1 MDDRKQVGPRLS
13 GSVLPLHA
21 GSWHSTGRQLI
32 FNTETRR
39 LVAEGRV
46 ARLATA
52 DAAGAPHVMPVC
64 YALDGETVYSV
75 VDRKPK
81 RAGAMRLRRIR
92 NIVANPQ
99 VALLL
104 DGYDEDWSRLWYV
117 LLRGVASI
125 VSRGP
130 EHRWALTLL
139 RNKYPQYAAMNLEG
153 RPVIRVRL
161 LRVVKWGNPEL

>member
-1 MDDRKQVGPRLS
+1 MIITSQ
-13 GSVLPLHA
+13 
-21 GSWHSTGRQLI
+21 
-32 FNTETRR
+32 TRR
-39 LVAEGRV
+39 LVAESRV

-52 DAAGAPHVMPVC
+52 DASGAPHVMPVC

-81 RAGAMRLRRIR
+81 QAGAMRLRRIR
-92 NIVANPQ
+92 NIMANPR

-117 LLRGVASI
+117 LIRGVASI

-130 EHRWALTLL
+130 EQRWALTLL

-153 RPVIRVRL
+153 RPVIRARIW
-161 LRVVKWGNPEL
+161 RVVAWGNWGR

>member
-1 MDDRKQVGPRLS
+1 MIITSQ
-13 GSVLPLHA
+13 
-21 GSWHSTGRQLI
+21 
-32 FNTETRR
+32 TRR
-39 LVAEGRV
+39 LVGETRV

-52 DAAGAPHVMPVC
+52 DETGAPHVMPVC
-64 YALDGETVYSV
+64 FALDGETVYSV

-81 RAGAMRLRRIR
+81 QAGAMRLRRIR
-92 NIVANPQ
+92 NIMANPR

-104 DGYDEDWSRLWYV
+104 DGYDEDWGRLWYV

-130 EHRWALTLL
+130 EQRWALTLL

-153 RPVIRVRL
+153 RPVIRARIW
-161 LRVVKWGNPEL
+161 RVVAWGNWGR

>member
-1 MDDRKQVGPRLS
+1 M
-13 GSVLPLHA
+13 
-21 GSWHSTGRQLI
+21 I
-32 FNTETRR
+32 FTPETRS

-52 DAAGAPHVMPVC
+52 DETGAPHVMPVC
-64 YALDGETVYSV
+64 FALDGETVYSV

-81 RAGAMRLRRIR
+81 QAGAMRLRRIR
-92 NIVANPQ
+92 NIMANPQ

-104 DGYDEDWSRLWYV
+104 DGYEEDWGRLWYV
-117 LLRGVASI
+117 LLRGVAS
-125 VSRGP
+125 VVRRGP

-153 RPVIRVRL
+153 RPVIRARIW
-161 LRVVKWGNPEL
+161 RVVAWGNWGR